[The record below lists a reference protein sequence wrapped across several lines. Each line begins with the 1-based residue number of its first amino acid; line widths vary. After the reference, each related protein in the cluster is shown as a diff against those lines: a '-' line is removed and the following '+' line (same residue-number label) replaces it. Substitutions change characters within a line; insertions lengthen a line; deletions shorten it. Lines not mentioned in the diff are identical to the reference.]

1 MINGERVSPNKRI
14 TIEAIGNKDLLYA
27 TLDFPEVFESFK
39 AICDI
44 KYEKKDSIKMSK
56 YNKVYKMNMQNL
68 WKKNNFY

>member
-44 KYEKKDSIKMSK
+44 KYEKKT
-56 YNKVYKMNMQNL
+56 V
-68 WKKNNFY
+68 